1 MLGPPTGSMMAS
13 TPRPRVIAPT
23 RSSTFSLFAVD
34 DVIGAKLAGK
44 ARLGFAG
51 DDADDDQA
59 GNLGQVD
66 QRIAHAAGSRID
78 QHGLALAQ
86 RQRIVEDVIGDLI
99 IGERRC
105 GIELDVVGQQKSR
118 FRRRRDIVG
127 IMPAA
132 MRPLARGGV
141 DALARRGA
149 T

>member
-1 MLGPPTGSMMAS
+1 M
-13 TPRPRVIAPT
+13 IAFT
-23 RSSTFSLFAVD
+23 RSPTFSALAVD
-34 DVIGAKLAGK
+34 DVIGAKLAGET
-44 ARLGFAG
+44 RLGVAG
-51 DDADDDQA
+51 DDADDVRPR
-59 GNLGQVD
+59 NLGQVD
-66 QRIAHAAGSRID
+66 QRIAHAAGRRVD

-99 IGERRC
+99 IGERRR
-105 GIELDVVGQQKSR
+105 GIERDVIGKNKSR
-118 FRRRRDIVG
+118 FRRRRHIVG